1 MGRFALSASSI
12 PARLAWGTALA
23 VCAAVLVAG
32 CGRGSF
38 VGRQYDDFTAYYN
51 TYHNA
56 EAAFEKGLAS
66 VTREEDAVDR
76 ARYISVFSTPQAG
89 SGGGA
94 FEKAIQKSAD
104 LLRTHPNSKWVDDA
118 LMLIGRARYYRQNYV
133 GAAQK
138 FREVI
143 AIGGERAQEARF
155 RLARTL
161 IAADRYAEAAD
172 ALRAGLGPETEA
184 GAWTARM
191 WLARGELAVRQ
202 QRWP

>member
-23 VCAAVLVAG
+23 ACAAVLVAG

-89 SGGGA
+89 SGGVPSRRRSRRA
-94 FEKAIQKSAD
+94 PICSAPIQTRS
-104 LLRTHPNSKWVDDA
+104 
-118 LMLIGRARYYRQNYV
+118 G
-133 GAAQK
+133 
-138 FREVI
+138 
-143 AIGGERAQEARF
+143 
-155 RLARTL
+155 
-161 IAADRYAEAAD
+161 
-172 ALRAGLGPETEA
+172 
-184 GAWTARM
+184 WTTR
-191 WLARGELAVRQ
+191 
-202 QRWP
+202 